1 MGIYFFK
8 IEIRKFSRNIYLSS
22 LKTIGVV
29 IGLSVAFIS
38 GYYIIHAYS
47 YDNFQEYASDKYL
60 LDNTES
66 LGDEF
71 SINRT
76 PYPLVDSLEN
86 RYPEVISCISIEK
99 EENSQTFL
107 ETSEGF
113 VNTGGSSFAFVEK
126 GYFSFFSY
134 QFLVGGPGISL
145 DKADPLIISER
156 VAKKYFGGINA
167 LGKTVN
173 IRIEERLFA
182 FTITGVIKN
191 PPGNTNFGFEW
202 IGSLEHFNKTN
213 GRVNYTSDWRES
225 CDNYLFLKRGTN
237 RSEFCKKL
245 GEEYKAMAKL
255 DEDPSLS
262 LKSIQRLN
270 LTSSEKKR
278 LVVIASLGILILL
291 ISIINFVL
299 LSTAESTQ
307 EYIQRGIEK
316 VSGAG
321 KKEILLRNILSG
333 MIITVIASLLAIVL
347 IVVVKPYLSKFFFYK
362 FNTQINTLH
371 IVALVSATIFF
382 IALLGG
388 SINSIIFFNQKPVD
402 ILKNKYKSGKLGN
415 AFNNILLTF
424 QLFSFIALIAV
435 SLLINRQL
443 KFMQSADLGFNKE
456 ALLSLK
462 IFKEDQK
469 SFSAFKQ
476 ELLKEPVIEHVT
488 GTSSPPMVTYTS
500 IYGFVSKDSLG
511 NKQFKMIEYIFV
523 DKDYFETMEMELL
536 YGNDFPDVNN
546 GFCVVNESF
555 LKEKEIDEL
564 IGEPVELGGR
574 DYTICGVIKDFH
586 KQSFHSKINP
596 FVVYLNPAKT
606 SYSMIRIGKGNIQ
619 ETVSMIKKAAKKYLP
634 NTPFDIEFM
643 DDMVR
648 KRYEND
654 KKFSRLVVLLTILA
668 VIISCCGLLGLSNLT
683 AQTRTKEIGIRK
695 VNGARVSEILAML
708 NNTFVKWVVVA
719 FVIATPAAYYAMNKW
734 LENFAYKT
742 TLSWWIFALAGMM
755 ALGITLLTVSWQSW
769 KAATRNPV
777 EALRY
782 E

>member
-1 MGIYFFK
+1 
-8 IEIRKFSRNIYLSS
+8 
-22 LKTIGVV
+22 
-29 IGLSVAFIS
+29 
-38 GYYIIHAYS
+38 
-47 YDNFQEYASDKYL
+47 
-60 LDNTES
+60 
-66 LGDEF
+66 
-71 SINRT
+71 
-76 PYPLVDSLEN
+76 
-86 RYPEVISCISIEK
+86 
-99 EENSQTFL
+99 
-107 ETSEGF
+107 
-113 VNTGGSSFAFVEK
+113 
-126 GYFSFFSY
+126 
-134 QFLVGGPGISL
+134 
-145 DKADPLIISER
+145 
-156 VAKKYFGGINA
+156 
-167 LGKTVN
+167 
-173 IRIEERLFA
+173 
-182 FTITGVIKN
+182 
-191 PPGNTNFGFEW
+191 
-202 IGSLEHFNKTN
+202 
-213 GRVNYTSDWRES
+213 
-225 CDNYLFLKRGTN
+225 
-237 RSEFCKKL
+237 
-245 GEEYKAMAKL
+245 
-255 DEDPSLS
+255 
-262 LKSIQRLN
+262 
-270 LTSSEKKR
+270 
-278 LVVIASLGILILL
+278 
-291 ISIINFVL
+291 
-299 LSTAESTQ
+299 
-307 EYIQRGIEK
+307 
-316 VSGAG
+316 
-321 KKEILLRNILSG
+321 
-333 MIITVIASLLAIVL
+333 
-347 IVVVKPYLSKFFFYK
+347 
-362 FNTQINTLH
+362 
-371 IVALVSATIFF
+371 
-382 IALLGG
+382 
-388 SINSIIFFNQKPVD
+388 
-402 ILKNKYKSGKLGN
+402 
-415 AFNNILLTF
+415 
-424 QLFSFIALIAV
+424 
-435 SLLINRQL
+435 
-443 KFMQSADLGFNKE
+443 MQSADLGFNKE